1 MPSPVGH
8 VLGGLAAGWL
18 VEAPQRD
25 RRWLVYGAAGA
36 LPDLDLIV
44 GSHRGPTHSLIAA
57 VVVGLAVAAFAS
69 RACAS
74 APWRLGAT
82 AGAAWASHVLLD
94 WLGSD
99 TSAPIGVMA
108 LWPFSRAYF
117 ESGLHLFMAV
127 SRRYWLPEFFGH
139 NVRALARELAVLL
152 PVVAAIGWW
161 RGVGARTRAGTIA
174 RDR

>member
-18 VEAPQRD
+18 VEGPQRN
-25 RRWLVYGAAGA
+25 RRWLVYGVAGV

-44 GSHRGPTHSLIAA
+44 GTHRGPTHSVFAA
-57 VVVGLAVAAFAS
+57 VVVGLAVAALAS
-69 RACAS
+69 RARAS
-74 APWRLGAT
+74 APWRLGVA

-117 ESGLHLFMAV
+117 ESGLQVFMAV

-139 NVRALARELAVLL
+139 NARAVARELGVLVPL
-152 PVVAAIGWW
+152 VAAIGWW
-161 RGVGARTRAGTIA
+161 RGWGSRARSGAVA
-174 RDR
+174 RGR